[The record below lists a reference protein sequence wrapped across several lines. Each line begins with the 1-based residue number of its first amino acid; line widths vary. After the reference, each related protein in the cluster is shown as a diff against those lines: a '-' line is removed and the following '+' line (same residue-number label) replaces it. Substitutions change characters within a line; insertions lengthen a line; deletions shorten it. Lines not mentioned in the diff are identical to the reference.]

1 MSASDHHGELG
12 HIVPFAVY
20 RNVFI
25 ALFILTITTVVTA
38 KYVDLGVGNIIVAML
53 IASIK
58 ALIVALFFMHLKF
71 ENPLTWVYAV
81 FPLALLVLMMAGI
94 FIDNPLRMKVEP
106 VHVVDTLHQAD
117 VSAPQQ

>member
-38 KYVDLGVGNIIVAML
+38 KFVDLGVGNIIVAML

-71 ENPLTWVYAV
+71 ENPLTWVYAAV
-81 FPLALLVLMMAGI
+81 PLALLVLMMAGI
-94 FIDNPLRMKVEP
+94 FIDNPMRMKVEP
-106 VHVVDTLHQAD
+106 VHVVDTLRQVDA
-117 VSAPQQ
+117 SAPQQ